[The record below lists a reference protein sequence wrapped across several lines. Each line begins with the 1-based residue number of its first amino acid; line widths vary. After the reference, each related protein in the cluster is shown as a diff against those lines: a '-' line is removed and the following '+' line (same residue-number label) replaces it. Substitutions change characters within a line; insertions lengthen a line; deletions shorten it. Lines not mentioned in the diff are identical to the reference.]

1 MTRCRE
7 DLRLQDFLD
16 GELPPGEAVAFRAH
30 LAGCRDCEAEVAAF
44 RGLIATLER
53 APLLEPRP
61 ELTGRI
67 LERVLPSRL
76 RRRRLAA
83 LGWGYAGALAV
94 CVGGVALW
102 ALRPGGGAQF
112 ETLSGQ
118 LSHRLLSA
126 GLFLLNLLGA
136 SAVRL
141 ADGWSLLHK
150 VGERLAPLGRAL
162 GVVLREPG
170 IALTIW
176 AAAAVCAA
184 LLWWMRPRA
193 GAAAREVHH
202 VGVLGF

>member
-7 DLRLQDFLD
+7 NLRLQDFLD
-16 GELPPGEAVAFRAH
+16 GELPPGEVVAFRAH
-30 LAGCRDCEAEVAAF
+30 LAGCQDCAAEVASF
-44 RGLIATLER
+44 QSLIATLER
-53 APLLEPRP
+53 APLLAPRS

-67 LERVLPSRL
+67 LERVLPSRA
-76 RRRRLAA
+76 RRRRLVA
-83 LGWGYAGALAV
+83 LGWGYAGVLAA
-94 CVGGVALW
+94 CVGAVALW
-102 ALRPGGGAQF
+102 ALQPRGTAQL

-118 LSHRLLSA
+118 LSHRLLGA
-126 GLFLLNLLGA
+126 GLFVLNLLGA

-141 ADGWSLLHK
+141 ADGWSLLHA
-150 VGERLAPLGRAL
+150 VGVRLAPLSRAL
-162 GVVLREPG
+162 SAVLTEPS
-170 IALTIW
+170 IATSIW

>member
-7 DLRLQDFLD
+7 NLRLQDFLD
-16 GELPPGEAVAFRAH
+16 GELPPGELPAFRAH
-30 LAGCRDCEAEVAAF
+30 LAGCRDCAAELASF
-44 RGLIATLER
+44 QSLIATLER
-53 APLLEPRP
+53 APLLAPRP

-67 LERVLPSRL
+67 LERVLPSRA

-83 LGWGYAGALAV
+83 LGWSYAGALTA
-94 CVGGVALW
+94 CVGAVALW
-102 ALRPGGGAQF
+102 ALQPGGNAQL

-118 LSHRLLSA
+118 LSHRLLGA
-126 GLFLLNLLGA
+126 GLFALNLLGA

-141 ADGWSLLHK
+141 ADGWSVIHV
-150 VGERLAPLGRAL
+150 VGGRLAPLSRAL
-162 GVVLREPG
+162 GAVLTEPG
-170 IALTIW
+170 IAFTIW

>member
-1 MTRCRE
+1 MTSCRE
-7 DLRLQDFLD
+7 NLRLQDFLD
-16 GELPPGEAVAFRAH
+16 GELPPEEAMAFRAH
-30 LAGCRDCEAEVAAF
+30 LAGCQDCAAEVASF
-44 RGLIATLER
+44 QSLITRLER
-53 APLLEPRP
+53 APLLAPRP

-67 LERVLPSRL
+67 LERVLPSRA
-76 RRRRLAA
+76 RRRRLVA

-94 CVGGVALW
+94 CVGAVALW
-102 ALRPGGGAQF
+102 ALQPGGSAQL

-118 LSHRLLSA
+118 LSHRLLGA
-126 GLFLLNLLGA
+126 GLFVLNLLGA

-141 ADGWSLLHK
+141 ADGWSLLHA
-150 VGERLAPLGRAL
+150 VGGRLAPLLRAL
-162 GVVLREPG
+162 GAVLTEPSV
-170 IALTIW
+170 ATSIW

>member
-7 DLRLQDFLD
+7 NLRLQDFLD
-16 GELPPGEAVAFRAH
+16 GELAPGEVVAFRAH
-30 LAGCRDCEAEVAAF
+30 LAGCRDCAAEVASF
-44 RGLIATLER
+44 QSLIARLER
-53 APLLEPRP
+53 APLLAPRP

-67 LERVLPSRL
+67 LERVLPSRA

-83 LGWGYAGALAV
+83 LGWGYAGALAT
-94 CVGGVALW
+94 CVGAVALW
-102 ALRPGGGAQF
+102 AVQPGGSARL

-118 LSHRLLSA
+118 LSHRLLGA
-126 GLFLLNLLGA
+126 GLFMLNLLGA

-141 ADGWSLLHK
+141 ADGWSLLHA
-150 VGERLAPLGRAL
+150 VGVRLAPLSRAL
-162 GVVLREPG
+162 GAVLTEPS
-170 IALTIW
+170 IALSIW

-202 VGVLGF
+202 VSVLGF

>member
-7 DLRLQDFLD
+7 TLRLQDFLD
-16 GELPPGEAVAFRAH
+16 GELPPGEVVAFRAH
-30 LAGCRDCEAEVAAF
+30 LAGCRDCAAEVASF
-44 RGLIATLER
+44 QSLIATLER
-53 APLLEPRP
+53 APLLAPRP

-67 LERVLPSRL
+67 LEQVLPSRA
-76 RRRRLAA
+76 RRRRFVA
-83 LGWGYAGALAV
+83 LGWGYAGALTT
-94 CVGGVALW
+94 CVGAVALW
-102 ALRPGGGAQF
+102 ALQPGGSAQF

-118 LSHRLLSA
+118 LSHRLLGA
-126 GLFLLNLLGA
+126 GLFVLNLLGA

-141 ADGWSLLHK
+141 ADGWSLLHA
-150 VGERLAPLGRAL
+150 VGGRLAPLSRAL
-162 GVVLREPG
+162 GAVVTEPG

>member
-7 DLRLQDFLD
+7 NLRLQQFLD
-16 GELPPGEAVAFRAH
+16 GELPPGQVVAFRAH
-30 LAGCRDCEAEVAAF
+30 LADCPDCAAEVASF
-44 RGLIATLER
+44 QRLIATLER
-53 APLLEPRP
+53 APLLAPRP

-67 LERVLPSRL
+67 LERVLPSRA
-76 RRRRLAA
+76 RHRRLVA
-83 LGWGYAGALAV
+83 LGWGYAGALTA
-94 CVGGVALW
+94 CVGAVALW
-102 ALRPGGGAQF
+102 ALRPGGHAQL

-118 LSHRLLSA
+118 LSHRLLGA

-141 ADGWSLLHK
+141 ADSWSMLHA
-150 VGERLAPLGRAL
+150 VGERLAPLSRAL
-162 GVVLREPG
+162 SAVLREPS

>member
-7 DLRLQDFLD
+7 NLRLQDFLD
-16 GELPPGEAVAFRAH
+16 GELPTGEVVAFRAH
-30 LAGCRDCEAEVAAF
+30 LAVCQDCAADLASF
-44 RGLIATLER
+44 QSLIATLER
-53 APLLEPRP
+53 VPLLAPRP

-67 LERVLPSRL
+67 LDRVLPSRA
-76 RRRRLAA
+76 RRRRLAV
-83 LGWGYAGALAV
+83 LGWSYAGALSA
-94 CVGGVALW
+94 CAGAVALW
-102 ALRPGGGAQF
+102 ALQPGGNAQV

-118 LSHRLLSA
+118 LSHRLLGA
-126 GLFLLNLLGA
+126 GFFVLNLLGA

-141 ADGWSLLHK
+141 ADGWSLLHAA
-150 VGERLAPLGRAL
+150 GERLAPLSRAL
-162 GVVLREPG
+162 GAVLTEPG